1 MSTKIK
7 TIKTPTEQLTKLSQQ
22 AGLLLM
28 TAAVTMGM
36 IELPEH
42 ANNKVILPTQPTFA
56 FATNN
61 TGEFDPNNPVRR
73 EREETGPHYISYSIA
88 QRTPGRTG
96 KR

>member
-1 MSTKIK
+1 MSTKTK
-7 TIKTPTEQLTKLSQQ
+7 NTKTPAEVLALMTRQ

-42 ANNKVILPTQPTFA
+42 PNNKVIVPNQPAFA
-56 FATNN
+56 FANN
-61 TGEFDPNNPVRR
+61 DTADNNPNNPIRR
-73 EREETGPHYISYSIA
+73 EREETGPHYTSYNIN